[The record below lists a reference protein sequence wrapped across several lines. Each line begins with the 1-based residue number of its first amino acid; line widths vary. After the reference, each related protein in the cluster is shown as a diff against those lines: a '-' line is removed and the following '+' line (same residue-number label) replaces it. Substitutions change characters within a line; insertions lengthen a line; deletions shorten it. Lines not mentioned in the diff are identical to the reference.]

1 MPNRDGFLTLTK
13 IAFLLANDQAAMTSM
28 KTAHVYEIRPR
39 KDDCGVNL
47 ISDVLPLRCAV
58 LAGGPDPINNAIDYA
73 KLYSRSHVAVIR
85 VYDDAAMSSKRT
97 SSALGALGIARRFL
111 MS

>member
-1 MPNRDGFLTLTK
+1 MQCSQP
-13 IAFLLANDQAAMTSM
+13 LAVSMTSLQ
-28 KTAHVYEIRPR
+28 HIYEVSPR

-58 LAGGPDPINNAIDYA
+58 LSGAPDAINNAIDYA

-85 VYDDAAMSSKRT
+85 VYD
-97 SSALGALGIARRFL
+97 GAGNVIETHEHAGEFREW
-111 MS
+111 

>member
-1 MPNRDGFLTLTK
+1 MVFLTLTK

-28 KTAHVYEIRPR
+28 NPAHVCEIRPR
-39 KDDCGVNL
+39 KDDCGIHL

-73 KLYSRSHVAVIR
+73 KLFSRSQDAVIH
-85 VYDDAAMSSKRT
+85 VFDEAGNMIETYEQPGQFKEP
-97 SSALGALGIARRFL
+97 
-111 MS
+111 